1 MSIYSGFGTRQQE
14 THYNKTVEKLI
25 FLMADNIIYTH
36 LDGIPPLTYL
46 YNTKSL
52 KLFELEKFNEEKW
65 F

>member
-36 LDGIPPLTYL
+36 HDGIYPLL
-46 YNTKSL
+46 
-52 KLFELEKFNEEKW
+52 NEITQL
-65 F
+65 